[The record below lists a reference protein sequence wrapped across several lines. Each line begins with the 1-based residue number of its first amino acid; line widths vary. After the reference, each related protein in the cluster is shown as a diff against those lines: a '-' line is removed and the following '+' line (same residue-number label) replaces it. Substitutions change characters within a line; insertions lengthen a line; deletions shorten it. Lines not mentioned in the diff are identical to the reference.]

1 MGFKNIDND
10 KANEF
15 INAARGEST
24 TSIQAQTAASAKK
37 TSKELKSRLKRQKA
51 INLYFN
57 DEENELLRTR
67 AKEMGMTV
75 SGYIRFILFQTM
87 HSKI

>member
-15 INAARGEST
+15 INAAMGENT
-24 TSIQAQTAASAKK
+24 VPTQAQAPAKK
-37 TSKELKSRLKRQKA
+37 TSKELKSKLKRQKA

-57 DEENELLRTR
+57 DEENELLRAR
-67 AKEMGMTV
+67 AKDMGMTV
-75 SGYIRFILFQTM
+75 SGYIRFILFQTV
-87 HSKI
+87 HKS

>member
-1 MGFKNIDND
+1 MGFKNIEND
-10 KANEF
+10 KVNEF
-15 INAARGEST
+15 INAARGDNAVP
-24 TSIQAQTAASAKK
+24 IQAPAKK
-37 TSKELKSRLKRQKA
+37 TSKELKSKLKRQKA

-57 DEENELLRTR
+57 DEENELLRAR
-67 AKEMGMTV
+67 AKDMGMTV